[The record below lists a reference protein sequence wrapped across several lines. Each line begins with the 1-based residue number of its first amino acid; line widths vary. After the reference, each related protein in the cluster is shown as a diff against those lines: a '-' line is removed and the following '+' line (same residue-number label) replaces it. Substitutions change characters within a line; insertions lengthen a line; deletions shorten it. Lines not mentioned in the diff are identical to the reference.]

1 MIQVGDCWYVAVDL
15 EQTIEPQNLRSHSTS
30 CIPTHHACQC
40 THTSFLSAHP
50 HMYIQ
55 DSSWPVLCHGVAM
68 LFAMLSVSRGVSTI
82 EPVNKVVVPILLFII
97 VFCFYWAL
105 FLPYSADGIIHMF
118 SPSWSECTTWL
129 SCDWHLCKEENLGW
143 FQTGITGGKLTFNKE
158 TAVQQTFLTNSFFSD
173 FKYVH
178 NTCLKC

>member
-1 MIQVGDCWYVAVDL
+1 MSHVQHQLHSHTSLVPRPSHRPVFDHLQYAKLDGGKAW
-15 EQTIEPQNLRSHSTS
+15 EQGYSYTS
-30 CIPTHHACQC
+30 CLSISAHPHTSPLC
-40 THTSFLSAHP
+40 THTPLLSAHP

-118 SPSWSECTTWL
+118 SPTWSECTT
-129 SCDWHLCKEENLGW
+129 
-143 FQTGITGGKLTFNKE
+143 
-158 TAVQQTFLTNSFFSD
+158 
-173 FKYVH
+173 
-178 NTCLKC
+178 

>member
-1 MIQVGDCWYVAVDL
+1 MHCR
-15 EQTIEPQNLRSHSTS
+15 TIIEAQNMRINMSHSTS
-30 CIPTHHACQC
+30 CIPTSASFPGLPTVQFLFTCSMHNWTVERPGNEAIPTCQSLH
-40 THTSFLSAHP
+40 THTPPLSAHT
-50 HMYIQ
+50 HLSSLHNIQ

-118 SPSWSECTTWL
+118 SPSWSECTT
-129 SCDWHLCKEENLGW
+129 
-143 FQTGITGGKLTFNKE
+143 
-158 TAVQQTFLTNSFFSD
+158 
-173 FKYVH
+173 
-178 NTCLKC
+178 